1 MDNIILD
8 LGSDVNVISRKT
20 WEMMGQPK
28 LIWSPIQLRLVNHD
42 KIVLVGRMIGVSVNI
57 DGVHSIEDFEVIE
70 IVDGITPY
78 PTLLGLDW
86 EFDNHIIDI
95 KKRQM
100 VFEVEDLKVTTL
112 LDPIEGRIFVKPTK
126 GK

>member
-1 MDNIILD
+1 MV
-8 LGSDVNVISRKT
+8 SDVNLIPRKT
-20 WEMMGQPK
+20 LNMMGQPK
-28 LIWSPIQLRLVNHD
+28 LIWSPIQLRLANHD
-42 KIVLVGRMIGVSVNI
+42 NIVLVGRLIVVNVNI
-57 DGVHSIEDFEVIE
+57 DGVHIIEDFEVIE

-86 EFDNHIIDI
+86 AFYYQTIIDI

-100 VFEVEDLKVTTL
+100 LFEVEDLKITTL